1 MPRITLSLLLL
12 LAGLGLALAG
22 CEQKGPWYDA
32 CSSLCSE
39 LAGHCELPGY
49 EGSGA
54 CIPNCEEEL
63 DEYGSDGDDLLDCYE
78 DAGCSTMDLIEC
90 KRLAQTDSL

>member
-1 MPRITLSLLLL
+1 MRRAAALLLL
-12 LAGLGLALAG
+12 LAGGALVALG
-22 CEQKGPWYDA
+22 CEQAGPYHEA

-54 CIPNCEEEL
+54 CVPNCEEEI
-63 DEYGSDGDDLLDCYE
+63 EAFGSDGDDLLECYE
-78 DAGCSTMDLIEC
+78 DAGCSTIDLIAC
-90 KRLAQTDSL
+90 KRLAETDNL